1 MAKTQAKHIDFDY
14 WLQLAQEDPEGFE
27 SLRSATLESHICRAS
42 DAQQNR
48 LRCLQWRIDR
58 IRDTAKTPMAA
69 CISISDM
76 MWDTFNHLATG
87 YKHLDCLRSGHTR
100 QLPSAT
106 VLEFSPR
113 SST

>member
-1 MAKTQAKHIDFDY
+1 MAKTKPKHIDFDY
-14 WLQLAQEDPEGFE
+14 WLQLAQDDPVGFE
-27 SLRSATLESHICRAS
+27 SLRTETLESHISRAS

-58 IRDTAKTPMAA
+58 VRDNAKTPLAA

-87 YKHLDCLRSGHTR
+87 YKHLDHLRHGHYN

-106 VLEFSPR
+106 VLKFEPR
-113 SST
+113 QL